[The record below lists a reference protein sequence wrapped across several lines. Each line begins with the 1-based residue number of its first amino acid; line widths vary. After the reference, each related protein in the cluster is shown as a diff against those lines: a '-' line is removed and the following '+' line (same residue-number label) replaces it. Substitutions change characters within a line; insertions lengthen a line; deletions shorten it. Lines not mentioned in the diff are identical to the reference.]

1 MQIIDYIVL
10 FLYFA
15 GMAGIGFWLMRGQ
28 KKQEDFFMA
37 GRSFGKLMQTFAA
50 FGSGTGSAD
59 PVNTARTTFTN
70 GMSGMWSVMYWLFV
84 TPVYWI
90 SAVWYRRMRS
100 LTLGDWFVER
110 YESKAIGVAYALFGC
125 FFYMTYGAMMFTA
138 IGKVAAPLLGDTLFG
153 VPLQYSLLPIVAVV
167 VITYGLLGGISAAYW
182 TDLIQGICII
192 VLSVMLIPFG
202 LSAVVDKF
210 GSEGDGLMDAF
221 RLMHEQLGDGA
232 FTIIGGSTASEFPLY
247 AIVSIVIINMIGIV
261 LTPHFIVTGGGTA
274 KSEWDA
280 RVGLVTGNFIKRFCT
295 IGWVVTALIVLTLYG
310 SDVALTA
317 DPDKAWG
324 LATLKLLGPLN
335 IGLVGLMVA
344 CLLAALMST
353 VDCFMIVCAALV
365 VRNIYQ
371 PYVKPDASE
380 ADSLMI
386 ARIIGALVVAGSVAL
401 SLTIYDMFANLQ
413 LTWIVPMLFAAVFW
427 VGMYWRR
434 ATTGAAWITFTFCL
448 LFFFVIPILLPVI
461 NSGIKNSTKWTATSY
476 FVETASKRKASP
488 ADVRIREGKVK
499 QWEMK
504 KTAIDGETH
513 EVLKNVRL
521 KLLGDKPVELKVGDP
536 FTTTKHSG
544 GVALFWAGKVQPA
557 INGQIA
563 SMEKQIANAPASEL
577 DVLKSKL
584 AELLLDSQSLKET
597 VEVPSITTKTSGVTV
612 IAKRFRVD
620 VPLVASGR
628 FRLDMVLYDMFGVE
642 LATKKNAA
650 ITTLNLPFATIVPFL
665 VMIVASLFTKPN
677 SKEALD
683 RLYVKMKTPVDPD
696 PAGDRAQM
704 EKSYA
709 QPDRF
714 DERKLFPGSSLEF
727 QRPTAQDFWGF
738 AVCFAICF
746 GIIGLAVLV
755 SRIGT

>member
-1 MQIIDYIVL
+1 MKLQLIDFLVL

-15 GMAGIGFWLMRGQ
+15 GMAGVGFWLMRGQ

-59 PVNTARTTFTN
+59 PVNTARGTFLN

-138 IGKVAAPLLGDTLFG
+138 IGKVAAPLLGETMFG
-153 VPLQYSLLPIVAVV
+153 MQLQYTLLPFVAVV
-167 VITYGLLGGISAAYW
+167 VITYGLLGGIAAAYW

-192 VLSVMLIPFG
+192 VLSVLLIPFG
-202 LSAVVDKF
+202 LKAVVDEF
-210 GSEGDGLMDAF
+210 GSKGDGLMDAF
-221 RLMHEQLGDGA
+221 RLMHEQLGDEA

-247 AIVSIVIINMIGIV
+247 AIVAIVIINMIGIV

-295 IGWVVTALIVLTLYG
+295 IGWVITALIVLTLYG
-310 SDVALTA
+310 SDAALTA
-317 DPDKAWG
+317 DADKAWG
-324 LATLKLLGPLN
+324 VATLKLLGPLN

-365 VRNIYQ
+365 VRNIYH
-371 PYVKPDASE
+371 PYIKPDASE
-380 ADSLMI
+380 AESLRL

-434 ATTGAAWITFTFCL
+434 ATTSAAWITFTFCL
-448 LFFFVIPILLPVI
+448 LFFLVLPIAVPKLSPGLANSPAYTRTSHVIESTLTRAALPLDV
-461 NSGIKNSTKWTATSY
+461 SRG
-476 FVETASKRKASP
+476 KAS
-488 ADVRIREGKVK
+488 A
-499 QWEMK
+499 
-504 KTAIDGETH
+504 AGEPMT
-513 EVLKNVRL
+513 E
-521 KLLGDKPVELKVGDP
+521 
-536 FTTTKHSG
+536 TKRRG
-544 GVALFWAGKVQPA
+544 GVALFWTGSVKP
-557 INGQIA
+557 IGD
-563 SMEKQIANAPASEL
+563 EK
-577 DVLKSKL
+577 
-584 AELLLDSQSLKET
+584 LKEIDRRK
-597 VEVPSITTKTSGVTV
+597 VPGGEEVVYEYDCELKG
-612 IAKRFRVD
+612 
-620 VPLVASGR
+620 SGR
-628 FRLDMVLYDMFGVE
+628 LRLDMLIIDKLGLNLVSMD
-642 LATKKNAA
+642 KAA
-650 ITTLNLPFATIVPFL
+650 IKTLDLPFATVVPFI
-665 VMIVASLFTKPN
+665 VMILASLVTKPN

-696 PAGDRAQM
+696 PAGDRAAM

-746 GIIGLAVLV
+746 GIIGLAILV
-755 SRIGT
+755 SGIGT